1 MFLSIYTGLEVKG
14 QKLLDLR
21 VEYSLRL
28 IKGTGILKI
37 LLGFFFLAVPS
48 YRKLHSLKQHPLIT
62 SQLCDSDPR
71 SSQSLL
77 RLSSDVNCAGLLA
90 GGFREESASRFN

>member
-1 MFLSIYTGLEVKG
+1 MFPSIYTGLEVKG

-77 RLSSDVNCAGLLA
+77 RLSSDVNWAGLLA